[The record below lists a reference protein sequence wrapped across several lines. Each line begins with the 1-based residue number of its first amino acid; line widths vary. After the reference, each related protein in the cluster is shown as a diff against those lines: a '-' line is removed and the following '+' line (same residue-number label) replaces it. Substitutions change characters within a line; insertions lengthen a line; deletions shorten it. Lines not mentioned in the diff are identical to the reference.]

1 MQESSPD
8 RVVSRSKSKS
18 KRQVNKL
25 AKRFSDHRSSI
36 DEYTLRELKQLK
48 RGPAGSDPSS
58 AALPVSAPLAAP
70 VPVPVPAEPA
80 YYC

>member
-48 RGPAGSDPSS
+48 QGPAGSDPSS

-70 VPVPVPAEPA
+70 ASVPVPGECA